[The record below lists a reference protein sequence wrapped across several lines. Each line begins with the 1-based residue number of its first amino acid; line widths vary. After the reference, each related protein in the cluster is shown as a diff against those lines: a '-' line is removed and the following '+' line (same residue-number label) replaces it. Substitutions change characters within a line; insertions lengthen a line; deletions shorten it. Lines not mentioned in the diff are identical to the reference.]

1 MLINKS
7 QLFRQDA
14 DEKLVELYLQNA
26 TVIDTYTLFD
36 KDIQIGTSKWWMEW
50 LQKTISAA
58 TLQKVIDSTM
68 EKGHLTSTPLF
79 VYDNLT
85 NDERERFYKRVLGL
99 HDGQSI
105 NLASLHPHVA
115 EHIANGATSEAY
127 SALIDDLNNVSG
139 TGINSGD
146 TPWEKLYRLI
156 AKLPMTERME
166 EDFHALTWQL
176 RQILRTEK
184 TTPAIQSQTILNI
197 TNDLFYERL
206 WENGSADIVRDVH
219 DDFLNEMNIERLS
232 STSPFA
238 LERLYSNYLM
248 YLSKALVN
256 PKVDNG
262 TRARMFDDLLS
273 EKYGKVRNTLL
284 ASMLRSNL
292 LPDRCIHRVVE
303 LACNTFPDGHEARS
317 FLTAGQQEEMTIFL
331 KDERLH
337 ENERMQLM
345 RYCQSISPAYKFS
358 SDADHDGLKFEIAS
372 ALDKYT
378 DGLFGASQN
387 EIAAIFNSDD
397 YTAISKKK
405 ECLTKY
411 DNQLSALINSGL
423 LEDSAMD
430 HLVSVLVQSRVPS
443 IIAMMAKNKNL
454 PASSLMTAHEVSKKF
469 STEKM
474 TEYGFISAMTA
485 LLTVYLNQHTPP
497 APIIRENI
505 MRFIGGPELGAHHFG
520 KSSFNLDT
528 PTSMYSLIATM
539 EYQSGDAFKMLDA
552 LFQRK
557 LKKDDAEAVVNLA
570 MTREIYPAILKGD
583 DLELTKTANLLAL
596 AVQNCQIDEFDIK
609 LLARINNPAQ
619 FHELA
624 NELLSNP
631 DFSQRHLQASEML
644 MAEVLKRKVDS
655 CSVPTM
661 GIHRQ
666 RTAL

>member
-7 QLFRQDA
+7 QLFRQDT
-14 DEKLVELYLQNA
+14 DEKLVELYLQDA
-26 TVIDTYTLFD
+26 TAIDTHTLFD
-36 KDIQIGTSKWWMEW
+36 KDIKMGTTKWWMEW

-68 EKGHLTSTPLF
+68 EKGPLTSTPLF

-85 NDERERFYKRVLGL
+85 NDERERFYKRALGL

-115 EHIANGATSEAY
+115 EHIANGAISEAY
-127 SALIDDLNNVSG
+127 NALVDDLNNASG
-139 TGINSGD
+139 TSINSGD
-146 TPWEKLYRLI
+146 TPWETLYRLI

-184 TTPAIQSQTILNI
+184 TLPAIQSQNILNI
-197 TNDLFYERL
+197 TSDLFYEKL

-219 DDFLNEMNIERLS
+219 DDFLNEMNIEKS
-232 STSPFA
+232 NGASPFD
-238 LERLYSNYLM
+238 LERLYRNYLM

-256 PKVDNG
+256 PKIDNG
-262 TRARMFDDLLS
+262 TRARMLDDLLS
-273 EKYGKVRNTLL
+273 EKYGKVRNATL
-284 ASMLRSNL
+284 ASMLRSTL
-292 LPDRCIHRVVE
+292 LPDSHIHRVVE
-303 LACNTFPDGHEARS
+303 LACNTFPDGNEASS
-317 FLTAGQQEEMTIFL
+317 FLTAGQQEEMSIFL

-337 ENERMQLM
+337 ERERRQLM
-345 RYCQSISPAYKFS
+345 RYCQSISPTYELS
-358 SDADHDGLKFEIAS
+358 PDADRDGLKSEIAS

-378 DGLFGASQN
+378 DGLFSASKN
-387 EIAAIFNSDD
+387 EIAAIFNGDN

-405 ECLTKY
+405 ECLSKY
-411 DNQLSALINSGL
+411 CNQLSALINGGL
-423 LEDSAMD
+423 LEDSVMD
-430 HLVSVLVQSRVPS
+430 HLVSILVQSRVPS
-443 IIAMMAKNKNL
+443 VIAMMAKNKNL
-454 PASSLMTAHEVSKKF
+454 PASSLMIAHEISKNF

-474 TEYGFISAMTA
+474 SVHNFTSVMTA

-497 APIIRENI
+497 AAIIKDNI
-505 MRFIGGPELGAHHFG
+505 MRFIGGPDLGAYHFG

-528 PTSMYSLIATM
+528 PTTMYSLIATM

-552 LFQRK
+552 LSQGK
-557 LKKDDAEAVVNLA
+557 LKPDDAEVVVNLA

-583 DLELTKTANLLAL
+583 DLDLTKTANLLAL
-596 AVQNCQIDEFDIK
+596 AVQHCQIDEFDIK

-619 FHELA
+619 FDELA
-624 NELLSNP
+624 NKLLSDP
-631 DFSQRHLQASEML
+631 DFSQLHLQASEML

-666 RTAL
+666 RTVL